1 MRLSTSTNIYAVNRT
16 GPLTEVIECMRK
28 CADAGFKVM
37 DFNFRFIKFD
47 EFFLIKDDWEKEIDK
62 IANEA
67 AKLGIEFSQSHIPYY
82 NLDQVDKYLS
92 DPELHKWFEEMCL
105 RAYHAS
111 AALGVK
117 WAVVHGFTA
126 TEENCSLEAS
136 KKKNH
141 DYFGPYIEVA
151 KKLGIGI
158 AIENMCDFYGSI
170 IPRRYTATYEELVDL
185 VDSFNDSSVGICWDF
200 GHANLMEYDQCR
212 ALRYVGKRL
221 KATHVNDNFGLLDIH
236 TLPFTGK
243 VQWEG
248 IMKTLTE
255 IGYEGDFTYEIHGF
269 VDRMP
274 EALKDSAVKFAFEVG
289 QYLLS
294 LA

>member
-1 MRLSTSTNIYAVNRT
+1 MRLSTSTNIYAINRS
-16 GPLTEVIECMRK
+16 GPLTDTIECMRR
-28 CADAGFKVM
+28 CADAGFKVL

-47 EFFLIKDDWEKEIDK
+47 EFFLIRDDWEKEIEK
-62 IANEA
+62 IGNEA

-82 NLDQVDKYLS
+82 NLDQKDKYLS
-92 DPELHKWFEEMCL
+92 DPELHEWFEKMCL

-117 WAVVHGFTA
+117 WAVAHGFTA
-126 TEENCSLEAS
+126 VEENCSLEAS

-151 KKLGIGI
+151 KKLGIGL

-185 VDSFNDSSVGICWDF
+185 VDSFNDPSVGICWDF
-200 GHANLMEYDQCR
+200 GHANLMEYDQCK

-221 KATHVNDNFGLLDIH
+221 KATHVNDNFGLLDVH
-236 TLPFTGK
+236 TLPFAGK
-243 VQWEG
+243 IKWEG

-274 EALKDSAVKFAFEVG
+274 EALKDSAVKFAYEVG

>member
-1 MRLSTSTNIYAVNRT
+1 MRLSTSTNIFAVNRT
-16 GPLTEVIECMRK
+16 GPLTDIIECMRK
-28 CADAGFKVM
+28 CAEIGYKVM
-37 DFNFRFIKFD
+37 DINLRFIKFD
-47 EFFLIKDDWEKEIDK
+47 EFFLNKDNWEEEVDK
-62 IANEA
+62 IGNEA

-82 NLDQVDKYLS
+82 NLDQVDEYLVN
-92 DPELHKWFEEMCL
+92 PELHAWFEEMCL

-111 AALGVK
+111 AMLGVK
-117 WAVVHGFTA
+117 WAAAHGFTA
-126 TEENCSLEAS
+126 TEENCTHKAS
-136 KKKNH
+136 KQKNH

-151 KKLGIGI
+151 KKLGLGI
-158 AIENMCDFYGSI
+158 AIENMCDFHGSI

-185 VDSFNDSSVGICWDF
+185 VDSFNDPSVGICWDF
-200 GHANLMEYDQCR
+200 GHANVMEYDQCE
-212 ALRYVGKRL
+212 AIRYIGKRL

-236 TLPFTGK
+236 TLPFAGK
-243 VQWEG
+243 IEWEG

-274 EALKDSAVKFAFEVG
+274 KELKESAVKFSYEVG